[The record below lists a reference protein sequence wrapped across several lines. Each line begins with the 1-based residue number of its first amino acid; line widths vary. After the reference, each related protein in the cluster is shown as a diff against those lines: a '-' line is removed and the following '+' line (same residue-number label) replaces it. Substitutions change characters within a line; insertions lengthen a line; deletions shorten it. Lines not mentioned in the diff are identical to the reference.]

1 MTRLFR
7 KQFGMVFQS
16 FNLFPHK
23 TVIENVVEG
32 PTQVLG
38 VSKREA
44 YRPRRAASRAGLV
57 SPKAG
62 CPAFDFIRRSAA
74 ACGDRAALAMK
85 PKLMLF
91 DEPTSSL
98 DPELVGEVL
107 STIRELVTDGMTML
121 IVTHEMAFAREV
133 ATRVIFMDQGR
144 IVEEG
149 PPSTIFTDPRETRTR
164 EFLARVL
171 HRRGENDMKFPSM
184 KWLVTGIVGLLL
196 GAAFQPVKAR
206 TLDQIISSGELRIG
220 YIVIPPNAI
229 KDPATGNLSG
239 FDVDAIREVAKQMGL
254 KATFTETDWGTFA
267 AGLQADQ
274 FDISIA
280 PTFATIKRSMAVLF
294 LRPLIFAGN
303 GALVK
308 SDDNRYKTLADM
320 NNPETSIAVLQG
332 GQAEDF
338 VRRNMPKAHLIS
350 LASTDLTAGMIE
362 VVAGRADV
370 GIEDSYTINEFVHK
384 HPTTKNL
391 FSDHPF
397 NLTPVAWSVSRGNNE
412 LAAAINTGSQHPALF
427 GTLRR
432 YGAALLRQRSS
443 AERL

>member
-1 MTRLFR
+1 
-7 KQFGMVFQS
+7 
-16 FNLFPHK
+16 
-23 TVIENVVEG
+23 
-32 PTQVLG
+32 
-38 VSKREA
+38 
-44 YRPRRAASRAGLV
+44 
-57 SPKAG
+57 
-62 CPAFDFIRRSAA
+62 
-74 ACGDRAALAMK
+74 
-85 PKLMLF
+85 
-91 DEPTSSL
+91 
-98 DPELVGEVL
+98 
-107 STIRELVTDGMTML
+107 
-121 IVTHEMAFAREV
+121 
-133 ATRVIFMDQGR
+133 
-144 IVEEG
+144 
-149 PPSTIFTDPRETRTR
+149 
-164 EFLARVL
+164 
-171 HRRGENDMKFPSM
+171 MKFPSM

-220 YIVIPPNAI
+220 YIVVPPNAI

-370 GIEDSYTINEFVHK
+370 GIEDFVY
-384 HPTTKNL
+384 
-391 FSDHPF
+391 D
-397 NLTPVAWSVSRGNNE
+397 
-412 LAAAINTGSQHPALF
+412 Q
-427 GTLRR
+427 
-432 YGAALLRQRSS
+432 
-443 AERL
+443 